1 MKKRLL
7 IVSISI
13 ILLFIL
19 YYLQWGNKDTI
30 ISTSMTET
38 SGNTKTENIIV
49 ISNKLF
55 IMDKEKFALDIIQM
69 CINNTL
75 PEGITSNIKLS
86 NDMGYPNKITLTVYR
101 NEFLMKQGIENFK
114 IIYAQD
120 EKYNYRYNVKDNPE
134 KFQITIK

>member
-7 IVSISI
+7 IISISI
-13 ILLFIL
+13 MALSILF
-19 YYLQWGNKDTI
+19 YLQWGNKDTI
-30 ISTSMTET
+30 ISGSMTET
-38 SGNTKTENIIV
+38 SGDTKTENITV

-55 IMDKEKFALDIIQM
+55 IKDKEKFALDIIQT
-69 CINNTL
+69 CINNTC

-86 NDMGYPNKITLTVYR
+86 NDMGYPNKITLTVYM
-101 NEFLMKQGIENFK
+101 NDFFMEQGKESFK

-120 EKYNYRYNVKDNPE
+120 EKYNYQYNVKDNPE